1 MPRINF
7 WSWTLSRF
15 ELDQRSRETRLRLER
30 LERLL
35 LRHTTQPHFRAL
47 AVPFVIIGAACLV
60 ARRQVGEFGAGKRSA
75 AFPHADRCQGPGL

>member
-47 AVPFVIIGAACLV
+47 AVRLLLLGRHVSWRV
-60 ARRQVGEFGAGKRSA
+60 AK
-75 AFPHADRCQGPGL
+75 